1 MVFDTILSNIDEL
14 LLINLSAIV
23 LVFGDWNVN
32 SKNWLTYSG
41 RTGRPGELGYSSV
54 KHMSKVI

>member
-32 SKNWLTYSG
+32 SKDWLTYSG
-41 RTGRPGELGYSSV
+41 RIGRPGELCYNSV
-54 KHMSKVI
+54 KHLSKVI

>member
-32 SKNWLTYSG
+32 SKDWLTYSG
-41 RTGRPGELGYSSV
+41 RTGRPGELSYNSV
-54 KHMSKVI
+54 KHLSKVI